1 MVEYQE
7 ITNTKDRVL
16 NFPYRF
22 VALPRIS
29 PEPTNPHEYAQ
40 WLKDNY
46 WIQNYQVLAEDKPEA
61 VKLAIEL
68 DAVFRRNPDD
78 SAVNVILGRL
88 KELRAK
94 DRNQFTALDTWTN
107 DAKQLVNFAGEQEVW
122 ESIMTRLGGYKGV
135 VLEAMSGHHSYYP
148 QEVAGRTIIALDYCR
163 ESLEKYN
170 VPTQRRVLCDLNQIR
185 SGVQFPFFNEG
196 ELDVISICFGFR
208 YPIHIVPL
216 LTEFKRILKPGGAL
230 SFIENPGS
238 GYPEYCRRSSDPNRI
253 VSVLKR
259 CGFKCVMCQKL
270 DIPSYWNGDRHDYH
284 HIEAE
289 K

>member
-7 ITNTKDRVL
+7 ITNTKDRVP
-16 NFPYRF
+16 NFPNRF
-22 VALPRIS
+22 VVLPRIS
-29 PEPTNPHEYAQ
+29 PEPTDPYEYAQ
-40 WLKDNY
+40 WLRDDC
-46 WIQNYQVLAEDKPEA
+46 WMQNYQVLAEDKPEA
-61 VKLAIEL
+61 VKLAFEL
-68 DAVFRRNPDD
+68 DTVFKQNPDD
-78 SAVNVILGRL
+78 LAVKVILGKL
-88 KELRAK
+88 KKLRAK

-107 DAKQLVNFAGEQEVW
+107 DAKQLVNFAGEQAVW
-122 ESIMTRLGGYKGV
+122 ESIMSRLNGYSGV

-148 QEVAGRTIIALDYCR
+148 QDVPDRTIIALDYCL
-163 ESLEKYN
+163 ESLLKYM
-170 VPTQRRVLCDLNQIR
+170 VPVRRRILCDLNQIR
-185 SGVQFPFFNEG
+185 SGVQFPFFDEG
-196 ELDVISICFGFR
+196 DLDVVSICFGFR

-216 LTEFKRILKPGGAL
+216 LTEFRRILKPGGVL

-238 GYPEYCRRSSDPNRI
+238 GYLEHCRRQSNPKGI

-259 CGFKCVMCQKL
+259 SGFKCITCQKL